1 MIALGMGMAVRAE
14 EGIPK
19 PEHPTPDAVRA
30 HWKNLNGPWQFR
42 FDPKDEG
49 RSGGWSEPDAPGF
62 DRTITVPFGWE
73 SELSGIQQVDYRGV
87 AWYRRTFRV
96 PDDFPEADRVRL
108 HFGAVDWLADVWVNG
123 RHVATHEGGYTPFSA
138 DITEALRLRPGGR
151 PS

>member
-1 MIALGMGMAVRAE
+1 M
-14 EGIPK
+14 
-19 PEHPTPDAVRA
+19 
-30 HWKNLNGPWQFR
+30 
-42 FDPKDEG
+42 
-49 RSGGWSEPDAPGF
+49 
-62 DRTITVPFGWE
+62 VPFGWE

-138 DITEALRLRPGGR
+138 DITEALGSGRAGR